1 MKTDKRAVEVD
12 DFKAAPL
19 TPLHHDQ
26 GFVPAPEVP
35 EDYYVIAQ
43 SRSSNTLARKLTT
56 KFLSELQMDLFGT
69 GLIETADFKLSVRGY
84 NELKSGINIS
94 AAKLLDILVI
104 KSTSTG
110 LTDTLVRL
118 PLKEFME
125 MRGLRDEKE
134 ARKQIKRDM
143 DALDRVQFDYKGI
156 GKNKNSWFKVS
167 LSGGFSGIVNG
178 VIHYRFNEEFYR
190 SLRVDDTK
198 YLFMYFPMEALKIA
212 DNHHPYS
219 YHLAR
224 KISEHKRMNK
234 DKPNEDVISVITLLN
249 ACVNMPDYA
258 KLGEAK
264 QVSLR
269 IIEPFERDM
278 DALSST
284 IQWEYIGAAPK
295 GWAEFR
301 EAKLHI
307 TWVRYPDFKLKK
319 SPGTAKRLRKENALF

>member
-1 MKTDKRAVEVD
+1 MPDEQNKPNPNLFTP
-12 DFKAAPL
+12 AP
-19 TPLHHDQ
+19 
-26 GFVPAPEVP
+26 FAPAPEVP
-35 EDYYVIAQ
+35 KDYYVIAQ

-56 KFLSELQMDLFGT
+56 KIVDELQIDLFGT
-69 GLIETADFKLSVRGY
+69 GLIETPDFKLSVRGY
-84 NELKSGINIS
+84 NELKSGINVS
-94 AAKLLDILVI
+94 AAKLLDVLVI
-104 KSTSTG
+104 KSTTVG
-110 LTDTLVRL
+110 LSDTLVRM

-125 MRGLRDEKE
+125 MRGLKDEKE

-178 VIHYRFNEEFYR
+178 VILYRFNEEFYK

-234 DKPNEDVISVITLLN
+234 DKPNEDVISVKTLLE
-249 ACVNMPDYA
+249 ACGNMPRYED
-258 KLGEAK
+258 LGEAK

-269 IIEPFERDM
+269 IITPFERDL
-278 DALSST
+278 DALSNT
-284 IQWEYIGAAPK
+284 VQWEYVGDSPAS
-295 GWAEFR
+295 WNEFQK
-301 EAKLHI
+301 AKIHI
-307 TWVRYPDFKLKK
+307 TWVRYPEFKLKK
-319 SPGTAKRLRKENALF
+319 KK

>member
-1 MKTDKRAVEVD
+1 MSVKKQSA
-12 DFKAAPL
+12 KAGGDTALNAPVL
-19 TPLHHDQ
+19 LRDQ
-26 GFVPAPEVP
+26 GFTPAPEVP
-35 EDYYVIAQ
+35 DDYYVIAQ
-43 SRSSNTLARKLTT
+43 SRSSNTLARKLAT
-56 KFLSELQMDLFGT
+56 KIVDELQIDLFGT
-69 GLIETADFKLSVRGY
+69 GLIETPDFKLSVRGY

-104 KSTSTG
+104 KSTSGG
-110 LTDTLVRL
+110 LSDTLVKL

-143 DALDRVQFDYKGI
+143 DALDRVQFDYKGV
-156 GKNKNSWFKVS
+156 GKHKNSWFKVS

-178 VIHYRFNEEFYR
+178 VILYRFNEEFYR

-198 YLFMYFPMEALKIA
+198 YLFMYFPMEAFKIA

-234 DKPNEDVISVITLLN
+234 DKPNEDIISVETLLN
-249 ACVNMPDYA
+249 ACVNMPRYDD
-258 KLGEAK
+258 LGEAK

-269 IIEPFERDM
+269 IIEPFERDI
-278 DALSST
+278 DALSNT
-284 IQWEYIGAAPK
+284 ILWEYIGGAPK
-295 GWAEFR
+295 GWTEFR
-301 EAKLHI
+301 EARVHI
-307 TWVRYPDFKLKK
+307 TWVRYPEFKLKK
-319 SPGTAKRLRKENALF
+319 KSK